1 MVNSKLLSNS
11 VTSKSYYIVKILLT
25 LLTAA
30 CFTFASGKNNFNKT
44 FGGDKLDRGIYITQ
58 TSDGNYI
65 ALGYTGSYK
74 STDEVYLIKIDKDG
88 NELWSKTY
96 GGEKDNDFGWTL
108 LETEDKGFM
117 IAGWTGSFGAGGSDV
132 YFIRTDSKG
141 DTLWTRAVGGEKDE
155 RVTNII
161 KTYDG
166 NYVAV
171 GQTES
176 FGAGERDGYLI
187 KINDDG
193 KIIWTKTYGD
203 ELLDRTFYVKENVNH
218 DLLISGI
225 TSNNSNGGEDVL
237 VIKTDEYGNT
247 IWQKNYGYELD
258 DVGHDIILTPSN
270 EIIVSGYYQREEGK
284 EYHNPYFVK
293 LSTEGEVIWE
303 KRLTD
308 SRDIHVIHTSEIEDG
323 NFVAAGYLR
332 DNDKSPW
339 DCFLMKI
346 DKNGELIWMKTYGEK
361 DVNDLGYT
369 VTKGIDGGFVI
380 TGYTY
385 RNENGGGDF
394 WIFKVDDDGNL

>member
-1 MVNSKLLSNS
+1 MVNKKVLSNS
-11 VTSKSYYIVKILLT
+11 FTSKSFYIVKIFFT
-25 LLTAA
+25 IFTTV

-74 STDEVYLIKIDKDG
+74 STDEVYLIKIDKEG

-96 GGEKDNDFGWTL
+96 GGDKDNDFGWTL
-108 LETEDKGFM
+108 LETDDKGF
-117 IAGWTGSFGAGGSDV
+117 IISGWTGSFGAGGSDV

-141 DTLWTRAVGGEKDE
+141 DTLWTKAVGGTKDE
-155 RVTNII
+155 RVTDII

-176 FGAGERDGYLI
+176 FGAEERDGYLI
-187 KINDDG
+187 KINDKGDVV
-193 KIIWTKTYGD
+193 WTKTYGD
-203 ELLDRTFYVKENVNH
+203 VLLDRTFYVKENNKH
-218 DLLISGI
+218 ELLIAGI
-225 TSNNSNGGEDVL
+225 TKNNSNGGEDVL
-237 VIKTDEYGNT
+237 IIKTDENGNT
-247 IWQKNYGYELD
+247 VWQKNFGYELD
-258 DVGHDIILTPSN
+258 DVGHDIILTSSN
-270 EIIVSGYYQREEGK
+270 EMIVSGYYQREEGK
-284 EYHNPYFVK
+284 EYHNPYFIK
-293 LSTEGEVIWE
+293 LSGEGEVIWE

-308 SRDIHVIHTSEIEDG
+308 ERDIHVIHTAETGDG

-339 DCFLMKI
+339 DCFLMKLN
-346 DKNGELIWMKTYGEK
+346 KNGEQIWMKTYGEK
-361 DVNDLGYT
+361 EVNDLGYT
-369 VTKGIDGGFVI
+369 VSKGVDGGFVI

-385 RNENGGGDF
+385 RNENGNGDF
-394 WIFKVDDDGNL
+394 WIFKVDNDGNL